1 MSSNM
6 ILWRVCEYDINSFYN
21 LFLGVAIFDMISRY
35 DMDTTQN
42 KQVSIWCDCI
52 YVKKKKKYMFTL
64 SNTLNNMSI
73 HVDFTN
79 PIYI

>member
-1 MSSNM
+1 M

-52 YVKKKKKYMFTL
+52 YVKKKKKNTCLPYQTRLIICQFMLTL
-64 SNTLNNMSI
+64 QTQYTYKL
-73 HVDFTN
+73 
-79 PIYI
+79 